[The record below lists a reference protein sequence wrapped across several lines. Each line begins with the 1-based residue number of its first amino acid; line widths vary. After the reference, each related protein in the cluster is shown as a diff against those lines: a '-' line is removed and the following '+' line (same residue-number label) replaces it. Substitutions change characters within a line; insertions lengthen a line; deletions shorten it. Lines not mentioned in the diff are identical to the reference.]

1 MRKCVIHVYVIHMGG
16 GGGGGGRSIRK
27 LWPLGIPDIIQSK
40 LEYAGMKL
48 EYLSY
53 ITMYVNI

>member
-1 MRKCVIHVYVIHMGG
+1 MRKCVIHVYVLINM

>member
-1 MRKCVIHVYVIHMGG
+1 MRYSRIRFNPYW
-16 GGGGGGRSIRK
+16 GGGGGRSIRK

>member
-1 MRKCVIHVYVIHMGG
+1 MRYSVICVIRIGRRGG
-16 GGGGGGRSIRK
+16 GAIDQKVVASGYSRT
-27 LWPLGIPDIIQSK
+27 LQSK

-53 ITMYVNI
+53 ITMYVNS

>member
-1 MRKCVIHVYVIHMGG
+1 MGG
-16 GGGGGGRSIRK
+16 RGGGGRSIRK

-48 EYLSY
+48 GIPEYLSY